1 MSLSIQIV
9 ELLRLKRYINSHVE
23 LFKRYY
29 HVFRQSYTDR
39 IEELAELLFKY
50 ADLPASPLD
59 SIYWD
64 KVRTSIYTQLLTS
77 RLFCDNC
84 RIANISPQYYLNK
97 IEDFYRKLE
106 FLRLTEFFR
115 SQEKYFAKDYADED
129 DLVYFYNN
137 SDYDFAEFQN
147 SFAYKRYKSE
157 VTQLAKDMVKHK
169 LQNDKNNIFSNN

>member
-1 MSLSIQIV
+1 MDLSTEIV
-9 ELLRLKRYINSHVE
+9 DLLRLRRYINSDAQNYQN
-23 LFKRYY
+23 YY
-29 HVFRQSYTDR
+29 HVFRQLYTDG
-39 IEELAELLFKY
+39 IQELSELLFKY
-50 ADLPASPLD
+50 SDLPAFPMDSLD
-59 SIYWD
+59 WD

-97 IEDFYRKLE
+97 IEDFYRELE
-106 FLRLTEFFR
+106 YMRLTDFFR
-115 SQEKYFAKDYADED
+115 AQEKYFAKDYADED